1 MSYFPMF
8 VDLEGKHVLAVGA
21 GTIGSRRILTLL
33 KFGAQVTAV
42 DPDGRK
48 LKEME
53 GWNGLSWIREPYEAY
68 RTRLLEK
75 APDFFMVLTATGNR
89 ETDLL
94 AVSDGR
100 RMGAFVNAAADR
112 FLSDFYFPGIAC
124 AGSVT
129 AGVTTG
135 GEDHRLA
142 KRACE
147 EVRAFLT
154 EWEESWRE
162 QARIADKTEKKE
174 ESRADER

>member
-112 FLSDFYFPGIAC
+112 SLSDF
-124 AGSVT
+124 
-129 AGVTTG
+129 
-135 GEDHRLA
+135 
-142 KRACE
+142 
-147 EVRAFLT
+147 
-154 EWEESWRE
+154 
-162 QARIADKTEKKE
+162 
-174 ESRADER
+174 

>member
-68 RTRLLEK
+68 RTRLLERL
-75 APDFFMVLTATGNR
+75 PIFSWCLR
-89 ETDLL
+89 QLET
-94 AVSDGR
+94 GR
-100 RMGAFVNAAADR
+100 RICWQFQME
-112 FLSDFYFPGIAC
+112 
-124 AGSVT
+124 
-129 AGVTTG
+129 G
-135 GEDHRLA
+135 G
-142 KRACE
+142 
-147 EVRAFLT
+147 
-154 EWEESWRE
+154 WELL
-162 QARIADKTEKKE
+162 
-174 ESRADER
+174 

>member
-112 FLSDFYFPGIAC
+112 SLSDLFPRDCLRRLRDGR
-124 AGSVT
+124 S
-129 AGVTTG
+129 
-135 GEDHRLA
+135 DHRGRRPPAGKTGL
-142 KRACE
+142 R
-147 EVRAFLT
+147 RG
-154 EWEESWRE
+154 ESFSDGMGR
-162 QARIADKTEKKE
+162 KL
-174 ESRADER
+174 ERTGTDCR

>member
-21 GTIGSRRILTLL
+21 GRRILTLL

-112 FLSDFYFPGIAC
+112 SLSDFYFPGIAC